1 MYPFTSQ
8 FYVFCSLIRANDDKC
23 QEIAVNAKVLHDKFL
38 SREGVLDYMQVQIGT
53 VRMYKSRTLAVIGVL
68 LDSVKL
74 CYDIS
79 YDILFLMSVTVCVV
93 CS

>member
-53 VRMYKSRTLAVIGVL
+53 VRMYKSRTVAVIGVL
-68 LDSVKL
+68 LDL
-74 CYDIS
+74 GCYDIS